1 MGSKGRWAGR
11 PTLIS
16 ILGLAASIVLS
27 IGLILLGVD
36 RPGSIIIGIGTTII
50 GLLIDLAVRIDQAE
64 EQIIIAGRLSD
75 RLVADEYLFGAIDA
89 IVADYGQ
96 VATTAEFDIFRDR
109 ARHVLEDCQTTLH
122 DLIEGFMTVAPLSQ
136 YSFGVKGLTGVSRNL
151 KATSYVDAEHF
162 WNSVAGGRYF
172 LANVELFDR
181 GIAITRVFI
190 GDRATLARIKPI
202 VLRHRNAGIHVL
214 VALTDE
220 LPLELCEDYLIADD
234 RIVVSLELTR
244 EGIAR
249 SERIS
254 VQPQRIAKAINDF
267 ERLIGGAHE
276 YEEIF
281 PN

>member
-1 MGSKGRWAGR
+1 MGSEGRWAGR
-11 PTLIS
+11 PTLVSIIGVVVS
-16 ILGLAASIVLS
+16 ILLS

-36 RPGSIIIGIGTTII
+36 RPESILIGIGTTII
-50 GLLIDLAVRIDQAE
+50 SLLIDLPIRIDQAE
-64 EQIIIAGRLSD
+64 RTIISAGRLSD
-75 RLVADEYLFGAIDA
+75 RLVADAYLFDAADA
-89 IVADYGQ
+89 IVADYSQ
-96 VATTAEFDIFRDR
+96 VMATSEFDIFRDR
-109 ARHVLEDCQTTLH
+109 ARHALEDCKTTLH
-122 DLIEGFMTVAPLSQ
+122 DLIEGSMTVAPLSQ
-136 YSFGVKGLTGVSRNL
+136 YSFGVKGLDSVTRSL

-172 LANVELFDR
+172 QANVELFDR
-181 GIAITRVFI
+181 GVAITRVFI
-190 GDRATLARIKPI
+190 GDRATLGRIKSI
-202 VLRHRNAGIHVL
+202 ILRHRNVGIHVL
-214 VALTDE
+214 VALTNE

-254 VQPQRIAKAINDF
+254 VQPQRVSRAINDF

-281 PN
+281 PD